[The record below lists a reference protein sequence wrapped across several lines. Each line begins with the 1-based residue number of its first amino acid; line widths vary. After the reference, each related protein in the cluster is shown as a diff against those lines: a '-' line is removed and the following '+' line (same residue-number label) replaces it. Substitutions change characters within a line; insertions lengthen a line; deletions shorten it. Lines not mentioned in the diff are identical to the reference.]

1 MEGIIINHEIHIEP
15 TWEFLPKQLEVLEAL
30 KKNGFIL
37 YSGAVGSGKTLLLA
51 HAAIEA
57 CINNPGVKGIICS
70 LTYTQLSNVV
80 FTVFREELAKYQDL
94 LNDNNIPIKLLK
106 QVSESHGKM
115 KVTFYNGSIIYF
127 LAGDKEEK
135 IRGYTVDFFCIDEPI
150 EIDITIFNQLMA
162 RMRGKVL
169 KQRFGLLATNPGAET
184 HWIWQK
190 FYGKPQPGYFYV
202 ETNSRDN
209 IYLPDNYVKNME
221 DAYDE
226 DWARRFLDGKWGAY
240 AGQIYKAFNPDEH
253 VIEHRK
259 RNYKYIIAG
268 IDFGSANPSCI
279 LTIGITEDNT
289 VIVLEEYYKPSTSVH
304 LAEKL
309 KKLHEK
315 YKYKKVYCDPSAHD
329 LITQTHALG
338 VPIVKADNDV
348 DSGIA
353 KIKSMFQ
360 KNKLYIEGTK
370 KVFIEEEWITRTKCS
385 NLITELQAYRYDRTS
400 LGKNANEKPLKKD
413 DHSCDALRY
422 ALIETKIFR
431 LKGSVAWIKNT
442 LWSLEDI

>member
-1 MEGIIINHEIHIEP
+1 M
-15 TWEFLPKQLEVLEAL
+15 
-30 KKNGFIL
+30 
-37 YSGAVGSGKTLLLA
+37 
-51 HAAIEA
+51 
-57 CINNPGVKGIICS
+57 
-70 LTYTQLSNVV
+70 
-80 FTVFREELAKYQDL
+80 
-94 LNDNNIPIKLLK
+94 LNENNIPIKLIK

-115 KVTFYNGSIIYF
+115 KVTFYNDSIIYF

-135 IRGYTVDFFCIDEPI
+135 IRGYTIDFFCIDEPI
-150 EIDITIFNQLMA
+150 EIDLTIFNQLIA

-190 FYGKPQPGYFYV
+190 FYGKPQRGYLYV

-209 IYLPDNYVKNME
+209 IYLPDDYVKNME
-221 DAYDE
+221 NAYDE

-240 AGQIYKAFNPDEH
+240 SGQIYKAFNPEKH
-253 VIEHRK
+253 VIEEQK

-268 IDFGSANPSCI
+268 VDFGSANPSCI

-289 VIVLEEYYKPSTSVH
+289 AIVIDEYYKPSTSVH
-304 LAEKL
+304 LAEKM
-309 KKLHEK
+309 KKLHEN
-315 YKYKKVYCDPSAHD
+315 YKYKKVYCDPAAHD
-329 LITQTHALG
+329 LITQTRNLG

-360 KNKLYIEGTK
+360 KNKLYVEGYRKVSVKIDGK
-370 KVFIEEEWITRTKCS
+370 KELVTQTKCTK
-385 NLITELQAYRYDRTS
+385 LIAELQAYRYDKTS
-400 LGKNANEKPLKKD
+400 LGKNKNEKPLKKD

-431 LKGSVAWIKNT
+431 FKGSVGWVKNQLWGWDDIK
-442 LWSLEDI
+442 